1 MTKISLEGIEL
12 DRLLILQQVKN
23 RQLTQEEAGKRL
35 NISSRQIRRLM
46 KRFISDGIDGITF
59 QHKGGN
65 RAFDEDFKQQVL
77 TVCLRSEYHGF
88 GPTFASE
95 KLKEL
100 ENLNINRETLRQWM
114 IEQELWK
121 GRSRKKARIHQ
132 SRERRPQFGAAHGSP
147 AAPAGGDAAAPAGGD
162 PRPGHH
168 EQRGSGRPDDR
179 RNTRARDADHHFDEI
194 LRRDGAASL
203 WFR

>member
-1 MTKISLEGIEL
+1 MTTISLEGIEL
-12 DRLLILQQVKN
+12 DRLLILEQVKN

-35 NISSRQIRRLM
+35 NVSSRQIRRLM
-46 KRFISDGIDGITF
+46 RRFISDGIDGITF

-65 RAFDEDFKQQVL
+65 RAFHEVFKQQVL
-77 TVCLRSEYHGF
+77 TVCSRSEYHGF

-114 IEQELWK
+114 IEQGLWK

-132 SRERRPQFGAAHGSP
+132 SRERRPQFGELVQIDGSHHDWFEGR
-147 AAPAGGDAAAPAGGD
+147 APKCCLLVFVDDATFLNKK
-162 PRPGHH
+162 RLLV
-168 EQRGSGRPDDR
+168 
-179 RNTRARDADHHFDEI
+179 I
-194 LRRDGAASL
+194 
-203 WFR
+203 